1 MPVLTLAEIRSPVV
15 HRLYDYWQA
24 KGGAEG
30 RIPWRRDI
38 DPLALAEI
46 LPNLMI
52 VEAIDGRWRYRLIGT
67 RIVEFV
73 GHDSTGKH
81 FDELGSDHSAPFRH
95 QQDTRVF
102 GGEILAGRDVLHWVG
117 RDFIPYY
124 WIGLP
129 LLTADGRIGQAIG
142 ALDFQLGGL
151 D

>member
-1 MPVLTLAEIRSPVV
+1 MPVLTLAEIPSPVV

-38 DPLALAEI
+38 DPLELAEI
-46 LPNLMI
+46 LPNLAI
-52 VEAIDGRWRYRLIGT
+52 TEAVDGRWRYRLIGT

-73 GHDSTGKH
+73 GRDSTGRY
-81 FDELGSDHSAPFRH
+81 FDELEFDRKEPFWHRRYA
-95 QQDTRVF
+95 RVF
-102 GGEILAGRDVLHWVG
+102 AGDTLHGRDVMHWVG
-117 RDFIPYY
+117 REFIPYY

-129 LLTADGRIGQAIG
+129 LLTADGRIGQVIS
-142 ALDFQLGGL
+142 ALDFQLSGL